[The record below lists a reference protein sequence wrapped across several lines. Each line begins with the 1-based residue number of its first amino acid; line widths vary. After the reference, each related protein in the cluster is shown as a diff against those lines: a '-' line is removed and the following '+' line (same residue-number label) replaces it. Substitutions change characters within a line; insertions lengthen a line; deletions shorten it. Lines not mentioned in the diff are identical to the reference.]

1 MRRSPVGILA
11 IISLA
16 ASLAAPSRAGVLT
29 PNGDPVGGP
38 GSAMT
43 ADKFYTVS
51 LTPNPALYVEQGNC
65 PWLMPS
71 LKAQGYTAANNWNI
85 THAPAPLLGGFN
97 LDQYFAWADS
107 FTSKKQGPFG
117 PFSEKAPGS
126 GAVFGLTYKPVTT
139 NVPQGAMPDPTG
151 AGLHW
156 IQVIRAN
163 DADATQKK
171 FGADAGGGFTMFLD
185 NGWKGNTL
193 ALDGSASPF
202 YDGDYAN
209 PPVKGGFTAN
219 ASVLYD
225 DPSSKLF
232 SGLDVEFQ
240 SFIATEKDTKNDAG
254 KTIHNVTIYD
264 GVWWGFSA
272 VPEPGSLTLVALG
285 AGIVVLVAC
294 RAPSKAA

>member
-1 MRRSPVGILA
+1 MRRSLLGILA
-11 IISLA
+11 LL
-16 ASLAAPSRAGVLT
+16 SLAAPSGAGVLT
-29 PNGDPVGGP
+29 PNGNPVGGP

-65 PWLMPS
+65 PWLMPA

-85 THAPAPLLGGFN
+85 SLAPAPLLGGFN

-117 PFSEKAPGS
+117 PFSDKAPGS
-126 GAVFGLTYKPVTT
+126 GGAVIGLTYKPVTT
-139 NVPQGAMPDPTG
+139 DVPQGSAPDPTG

-156 IQVIRAN
+156 VQVIRAN

-171 FGADAGGGFTMFLD
+171 YGADAGGGFTMFLD

-193 ALDGSASPF
+193 ALDGSGSPF
-202 YDGDYAN
+202 YDGDYAT
-209 PPVKGGFTAN
+209 PPAKGGFTAN

-232 SGLDVEFQ
+232 PGLDVEFQ
-240 SFIATEKDTKNDAG
+240 SFISVEKDTKNDAG
-254 KTIHNVTIYD
+254 KTIHNLTIYD
-264 GVWWGFSA
+264 GVWWGFTA
-272 VPEPGSLTLVALG
+272 VPEPGSVVLIAFG
-285 AGIVVLVAC
+285 AGIVVLWRWGASS
-294 RAPSKAA
+294 RAA